1 MSVPFNLPPIK
12 VDAEGHPRRAGFELE
27 LGNLTIEQIAEALHE
42 RFGGHLKKTSAFE
55 MHVEDSALGKI
66 KVERDTQILTSL
78 KYRDWLSSIGIDFSP
93 GAEGEMLEKEVDKL
107 SRWLVPCEIVTQPL
121 TFDQFELL
129 SDLVKVLEAH
139 KGQGTQAAIHY
150 AFGLHL
156 NPSVPDLTAPTL
168 LAYIQATLLLVDWII
183 QDADT
188 DFSRRFLTSYIDP
201 FPNAYSRTILK
212 LDYAPELDELMQDY
226 LAYND
231 TRNRPLDML
240 PIFCTIDLDRV
251 VASVRE
257 EEKTLV
263 KGRPAFHFRLPD
275 CRVGEEGWSIAEE
288 WNRWNLIE
296 EIAADKGR
304 RSRLIKDW
312 QEEQKRFSLIPGA
325 HWAKHV
331 GKFLED
337 EGLL

>member
-1 MSVPFNLPPIK
+1 MTPAFNLPP
-12 VDAEGHPRRAGFELE
+12 VRTDSEGNPRRVGFELE
-27 LGNLTIEQIAEALHE
+27 LGNLTIEQIAKEIHE
-42 RFGGHLKKTSAFE
+42 HFGGDLKKASPFE
-55 MHVEDSALGKI
+55 MHVENSDLGKI
-66 KVERDTQILTSL
+66 KVERDTQMLTSL
-78 KYRDWLSSIGIDFSP
+78 KYRDWLSNIGIDFSP

-121 TFDQFELL
+121 GFDQFEKLN
-129 SDLVKVLEAH
+129 DLVAILEEQEA
-139 KGQGTQAAIHY
+139 QGTQVAIHY

-156 NPSVPDLTAPTL
+156 NPSTPDLSAKIL
-168 LAYIQATLLLVDWII
+168 LAYIQSTLLLVDWII

-201 FPNAYSRTILK
+201 FPAAYFRTILK
-212 LDYAPELDELMQDY
+212 PDYQPGVDELMQDY

-240 PIFCTIDLDRV
+240 PIFCMIDEDRV
-251 VASVRE
+251 VSGVNEDERA
-257 EEKTLV
+257 LI
-263 KGRPAFHFRLPD
+263 KGRPAFHYRLPD

-296 EIAADKGR
+296 EIAADDDR
-304 RSRLIKDW
+304 RLALIKAW
-312 QEEQKRFSLIPGA
+312 QEEQKTFKLIPGS
-325 HWAKHV
+325 HWAKKV
-331 GKFLED
+331 DKFLKD